1 MCMVHYNEQQQ
12 HQQRHVQLGPTAAA
26 TPPAPAPAPATSTT
40 AAATTAVTLAHTYIA
55 TAAAVSATT
64 VTSGAHISSRSSHVE
79 ASDHVKRD
87 SGQRP
92 HFLSTS
98 AVLRCA
104 STPADLVVKSWGN

>member
-1 MCMVHYNEQQQ
+1 MVRYNEQHK

-40 AAATTAVTLAHTYIA
+40 AAATTAVTLAHDHTA
-55 TAAAVSATT
+55 TAAAVAATT
-64 VTSGAHISSRSSHVE
+64 VTSGTHSSSRSSNVE
-79 ASDHVKRD
+79 ASDHVKRG